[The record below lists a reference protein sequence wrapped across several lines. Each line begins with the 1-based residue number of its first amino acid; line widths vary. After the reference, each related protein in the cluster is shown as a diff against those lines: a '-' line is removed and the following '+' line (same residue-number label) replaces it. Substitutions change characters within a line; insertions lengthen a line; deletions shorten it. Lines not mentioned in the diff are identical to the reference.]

1 MATDQTTLR
10 LGRAD
15 DGRLVSAEEFA
26 DADYDEPWKYERVDG
41 RLVVMF
47 PGSEAHDDRI
57 EPWLEHLYVYKIAHR
72 DLVEK
77 VVPEAWVRI
86 NGLIDRI
93 GDIGVYL
100 RPTDGSTP
108 IGRPERVP
116 ELMIEVVSESAKDRR
131 RDYVEKKAD
140 YHSVGVREYVVVDRF
155 RRTVTVFAREPDGY
169 AERVLQ
175 EEDVYES
182 PLLPGLLIPLTAV
195 F

>member
-15 DGRLVSAEEFA
+15 DGRLVSADEFA
-26 DADYDEPWKYERVDG
+26 EAEYDEPWKYERVDG
-41 RLVVMF
+41 RLVVKF
-47 PGSEAHDDRI
+47 PDSEAHDDRT
-57 EPWLEHLYVYKIAHR
+57 EPWLEHLFVYKVAHR

-93 GDIGVYL
+93 GDIGVFL

-108 IGRPERVP
+108 PERPERVP
-116 ELMIEVVSESAKDRR
+116 ELMVEVVSESAKDRR
-131 RDYVEKKAD
+131 RDYVEKKAE
-140 YHSVGVREYVVVDRF
+140 YYSVGVREYVIIDRF
-155 RRTVTVFAREPDGY
+155 ARKVTVLTHQPVGY
-169 AERVLQ
+169 AERTLTAS
-175 EEDVYES
+175 EVYET
-182 PLLPGLLIPLTAV
+182 PLLPGLRIPLTEV

>member
-1 MATDQTTLR
+1 MATDQTSLR
-10 LGRAD
+10 LGQAD
-15 DGRLVSAEEFA
+15 HGRLVSPDEFA
-26 DADYDEPWKYERVDG
+26 GADFDEPWKYERVDG

-47 PGSEAHDDRI
+47 PDSEAHDDRT

-86 NGLIDRI
+86 DGLIDRI
-93 GDIGVYL
+93 GDIGVFL

-155 RRTVTVFAREPDGY
+155 RRTVTVYTHEAGGY
-169 AERVLQ
+169 AERVLK
-175 EEDVYES
+175 EGDVYES
-182 PLLPGLLIPLTAV
+182 PMLPGLLIPLSDV

>member
-47 PGSEAHDDRI
+47 PDSEAHDGRSEPFRDHLGMYRI
-57 EPWLEHLYVYKIAHR
+57 THPGII
-72 DLVEK
+72 DF
-77 VVPEAWVRI
+77 VVSDAWVRI

-93 GDIGVYL
+93 GDIGVFL
-100 RPTDGSTP
+100 RPTDGSTAP
-108 IGRPERVP
+108 SRPKRVP
-116 ELMIEVVSESAKDRR
+116 ELMVEVVSQTARDRC
-131 RDYVEKKAD
+131 RDYVEKKAE
-140 YHSVGVREYVVVDRF
+140 YYGVGVREYVVVDRF
-155 RRTVTVFAREPDGY
+155 DSKVTVLTHEAGGY
-169 AERVLQ
+169 TERILTAS
-175 EEDVYES
+175 DAYET
-182 PLLPGLLIPLTAV
+182 PLLPGLRIPLSEI